1 MKKEVET
8 IRKNQMKLL
17 DWKNTVSKMKNY
29 YMGLITDQTQ
39 LKKRR
44 KNLKAQQNP
53 SKLKK
58 RKKGQGK

>member
-29 YMGLITDQTQ
+29 YMGLITD
-39 LKKRR
+39 
-44 KNLKAQQNP
+44 
-53 SKLKK
+53 
-58 RKKGQGK
+58 